1 MELLQRIP
9 KEHYTTHEGKQIKVG
24 ELLAILNEKN
34 TSNGPSR
41 RGQDNPINGTGKAS
55 KCSSLQRGRNKK
67 RNK

>member
-34 TSNGPSR
+34 TSNYNYMRIVFGGSKSR
-41 RGQDNPINGTGKAS
+41 MKAKDS
-55 KCSSLQRGRNKK
+55 
-67 RNK
+67 